1 MISHMDLVARSA
13 GKRSSA
19 RFPAKS
25 PRSNTMDIILALII
39 LVAIAAV
46 ITLIVYVICDDN
58 RQMDDKID
66 NYQAQNERDKRMI
79 KRELKK

>member
-1 MISHMDLVARSA
+1 
-13 GKRSSA
+13 
-19 RFPAKS
+19 
-25 PRSNTMDIILALII
+25 MDIILALII

>member
-1 MISHMDLVARSA
+1 ME
-13 GKRSSA
+13 
-19 RFPAKS
+19 
-25 PRSNTMDIILALII
+25 IILALII

-46 ITLIVYVICDDN
+46 IVHVMLQDN